1 MQLEQ
6 IAQMYGMVDYY
17 EVRTGRTYH
26 LSEASEN
33 ANGMLTVPV
42 SEDGVIIGFTHMER
56 PRK

>member
-1 MQLEQ
+1 
-6 IAQMYGMVDYY
+6 MYGMVDYY